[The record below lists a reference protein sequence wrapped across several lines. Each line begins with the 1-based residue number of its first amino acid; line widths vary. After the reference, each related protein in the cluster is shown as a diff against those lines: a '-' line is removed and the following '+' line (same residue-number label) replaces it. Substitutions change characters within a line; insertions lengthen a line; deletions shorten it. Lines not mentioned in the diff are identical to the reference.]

1 MQNLLLS
8 VLSSDRKKADIQ
20 CICNTTY
27 AVRQWQWS
35 VLGGV
40 KWPMNSFTSV
50 LDSWYLMDKSCLG
63 CTWPGGSQGILVL
76 INKRQHVFLFFD
88 LLLKPTMFRKGFK
101 NQCRNRFTFVLWA
114 GLCRIP
120 SGTWER
126 WIRCPPPI
134 CEVVDGGKSELW
146 PQRGGSLSWF
156 PLALAVK
163 GPAESCSRGSQ
174 AREVGGRWREWAP
187 AELGGHIVLE

>member
-126 WIRCPPPI
+126 WIRCPPPDLWGSGWGQI
-134 CEVVDGGKSELW
+134 RAVASARRLPVLVSPSGCQGPCGELQQGQ
-146 PQRGGSLSWF
+146 PG
-156 PLALAVK
+156 
-163 GPAESCSRGSQ
+163 
-174 AREVGGRWREWAP
+174 
-187 AELGGHIVLE
+187 